1 MINSGLEFLNQRD
14 ISVTRVDNPLAV
26 WAPYFSQIFSK
37 FRSFVLHHL
46 YLKMT
51 SQTHFTPQRCSLFF
65 FAWMKQSSLF
75 WHHPWGGLLGCWRR
89 KAYRNH
95 ILFGAKE
102 RETHAQAPA
111 QWNQRDTL
119 TSPVDKRE
127 RERSILVMTV
137 RRADWILAGDLFL
150 SAAMRSELA
159 SHGTFL
165 RTARQYTRLHLPLK
179 DTSFSFTSFLC
190 FFLLVFLPSFFSA
203 SSPLIS

>member
-1 MINSGLEFLNQRD
+1 
-14 ISVTRVDNPLAV
+14 
-26 WAPYFSQIFSK
+26 
-37 FRSFVLHHL
+37 
-46 YLKMT
+46 
-51 SQTHFTPQRCSLFF
+51 
-65 FAWMKQSSLF
+65 MKQSSLF

-203 SSPLIS
+203 SSPLISSNQVLRMCWGQPARTKRSEGSIRRFQLLCARVGSCFEGKRC